1 METILEVKDLTKTF
15 VTEGK
20 ADFTAIDHIN
30 FRLYPGETLGIVG
43 ESGSGKSTLQ
53 EPLPGLQMP
62 QKERFLCVEKILPG
76 KKGKSSGKPIKI
88 FR

>member
-43 ESGSGKSTLQ
+43 ESGSGKSTLARAITRLTDAT
-53 EPLPGLQMP
+53 EGTIS
-62 QKERFLCVEKILPG
+62 LCGEDITRE
-76 KKGKSSGKPIKI
+76 KGKSSGKPIKI

>member
-1 METILEVKDLTKTF
+1 METILEVQDLTKTF

-20 ADFTAIDHIN
+20 
-30 FRLYPGETLGIVG
+30 
-43 ESGSGKSTLQ
+43 
-53 EPLPGLQMP
+53 GLQMP

>member
-43 ESGSGKSTLQ
+43 ESGSGK
-53 EPLPGLQMP
+53 QMP